1 MFVINIYNE
10 SSVVTNDEV
19 KIMIAGCELLLPILC
34 EKWSI
39 LVPSIQFIEGNPLNS
54 SNNSAFV
61 MLDNSDQVGALAY
74 HTEKNNVVDGYI
86 FCKTILENGGVKF
99 YKDNNTQT
107 IASALFHELAETIID
122 PTCNIWWDDFKG
134 TLYSAEI
141 CDPVQNG
148 IVSVNVDNLQIG
160 LSDFIYPSWKDTQSP
175 SNSNIQF
182 NYLNT
187 LKSPFTLDNGGYC
200 VIRNKYGK
208 QSQITK
214 YNTLPWIL
222 EYKKLYSRVSLR
234 LKSFRSPKCIIL

>member
-1 MFVINIYNE
+1 MFVINIYNK

-19 KIMIAGCELLLPILC
+19 KIMISGCELLIPILC

-39 LVPSIQFIEGNPLNS
+39 LLPSIQFIEGNPLNS
-54 SNNSAFV
+54 SRNDILFV
-61 MLDNSDQVGALAY
+61 MLDNSDQVGALGY
-74 HTEKNNVVDGYI
+74 HTEENNRVNGFI
-86 FCKTILENGGVKF
+86 FCKTILDNGGVKF
-99 YKDNNTQT
+99 YKDNNTPT

-148 IVSVNVDNLQIG
+148 IVLVNIDNLQIG
-160 LSDFIYPSWKDTQSP
+160 LSDFIYPSWKDSQAL

-187 LKSPFTLDNGGYC
+187 LK
-200 VIRNKYGK
+200 
-208 QSQITK
+208 
-214 YNTLPWIL
+214 
-222 EYKKLYSRVSLR
+222 
-234 LKSFRSPKCIIL
+234 